1 MPQVVVTI
9 NTRSYAVAC
18 GDGEEEH
25 LLRLASVV
33 DERVTA
39 LARDVGQVGDARLML
54 MACLLMAD
62 DLEQAEAR
70 TERAEA
76 SAYGVDEKL
85 AEAEARAG
93 QIEAKSAAY
102 VERLAQ
108 RVEAMAARLH
118 QPA

>member
-25 LLRLASVV
+25 LLRLAAKV
-33 DERVTA
+33 DERVTS
-39 LARDVGQVGDARLML
+39 LAREVGQVGDARLLL
-54 MACLLMAD
+54 MAALLMAD
-62 DLEQAEAR
+62 DLEQAEGKAN
-70 TERAEA
+70 E
-76 SAYGVDEKL
+76 
-85 AEAEARAG
+85 AEAEAMGARQAKLDAEEKAG

-108 RVEAMAARLH
+108 RVEAMAARL
-118 QPA
+118 QPAA

>member
-25 LLRLASVV
+25 LMRLAAVV
-33 DERVTA
+33 DERVTS
-39 LARDVGQVGDARLML
+39 LAREVGQVGDARLLL
-54 MACLLMAD
+54 MASLLMAD
-62 DLEQAEAR
+62 DMEQAESRAQEAEAEMAGARQAR
-70 TERAEA
+70 TAA
-76 SAYGVDEKL
+76 GDKA
-85 AEAEARAG
+85 AEAEAV
-93 QIEAKSAAY
+93 AASF

-108 RVEAMAARLH
+108 RVEALAQKL

>member
-25 LLRLASVV
+25 LMRLAAVV
-33 DERVTA
+33 DERVTS
-39 LARDVGQVGDARLML
+39 LAREVGQVGDARLLL
-54 MACLLMAD
+54 MASLLMAD
-62 DLEQAEAR
+62 DMEQAE
-70 TERAEA
+70 TRAQE
-76 SAYGVDEKL
+76 
-85 AEAEARAG
+85 AEAEIMGVRNARADF
-93 QIEAKSAAY
+93 EAQSAEVQTTSAAF

-108 RVEAMAARLH
+108 RVEAIAQRL

>member
-25 LLRLASVV
+25 LMRLASVV
-33 DERVTA
+33 DERVTS
-39 LARDVGQVGDARLML
+39 LAREVGQVGDARLLL
-54 MACLLMAD
+54 MAALLMAD
-62 DLEQAEAR
+62 DLEQAETRAQEAVSEVDAAR
-70 TERAEA
+70 EGEAGAQAAAAETEAT
-76 SAYGVDEKL
+76 
-85 AEAEARAG
+85 
-93 QIEAKSAAY
+93 AAAF

-108 RVEAMAARLH
+108 RVEAIAQRL

>member
-25 LLRLASVV
+25 LMRLAAVV
-33 DERVTA
+33 DERVTS
-39 LARDVGQVGDARLML
+39 LARQVGQVGDARLLL
-54 MACLLMAD
+54 MASLLMAD
-62 DLEQAEAR
+62 DLEQAESRAQDGDAEVMGAR
-70 TERAEA
+70 QARADAETRA
-76 SAYGVDEKL
+76 
-85 AEAEARAG
+85 AEAEAV
-93 QIEAKSAAY
+93 AASF

-108 RVEAMAARLH
+108 RVEAIAQKL

>member
-25 LLRLASVV
+25 LLRLAAQV
-33 DERVTA
+33 DERVSG
-39 LARDVGQVGDARLML
+39 LARDVGQVGDARLLL
-54 MACLLMAD
+54 MASLLMAD
-62 DLEQAEAR
+62 DLEQAEAKAR
-70 TERAEA
+70 E
-76 SAYGVDEKL
+76 
-85 AEAEARAG
+85 AEAEVMGARQARADSEEKAQ

-108 RVEAMAARLH
+108 RVEAMAARL
-118 QPA
+118 QPAA

>member
-25 LLRLASVV
+25 LMRLAALV
-33 DERVTA
+33 DERVTS
-39 LARDVGQVGDARLML
+39 LAREVGQVGDARLLL
-54 MACLLMAD
+54 MASLLMAD
-62 DLEQAEAR
+62 DMEQAE
-70 TERAEA
+70 TRASE
-76 SAYGVDEKL
+76 
-85 AEAEARAG
+85 AEAEVMGVRTARADVET
-93 QIEAKSAAY
+93 QAAELQQTSAAF

-108 RVEAMAARLH
+108 RVEAIAQRL

>member
-25 LLRLASVV
+25 LMRLAAVV
-33 DERVTA
+33 DERVTS
-39 LARDVGQVGDARLML
+39 LAREVGQVGDARLLL
-54 MACLLMAD
+54 MASLLMAD
-62 DLEQAEAR
+62 DLEQAESRAQSGDSEVIGAHQAR
-70 TERAEA
+70 
-76 SAYGVDEKL
+76 
-85 AEAEARAG
+85 AEAEARAA
-93 QIEAKSAAY
+93 ESESVAAAF

-108 RVEAMAARLH
+108 RVEALAQKL

>member
-25 LLRLASVV
+25 LMRLAALV

-39 LARDVGQVGDARLML
+39 LAREVGQVGDARLLL
-54 MACLLMAD
+54 MASLLMAD
-62 DLEQAEAR
+62 DMEQAETRALD
-70 TERAEA
+70 AEA
-76 SAYGVDEKL
+76 EIAGARQAGADVADKA
-85 AEAEARAG
+85 AEAEAN
-93 QIEAKSAAY
+93 AAQF

-108 RVEAMAARLH
+108 RVEAIAQRL

>member
-25 LLRLASVV
+25 LMRLAALV
-33 DERVTA
+33 DERVTT
-39 LARDVGQVGDARLML
+39 LAREVGQVGDARLLL
-54 MACLLMAD
+54 MASLLMAD
-62 DLEQAEAR
+62 DMEQAEM
-70 TERAEA
+70 RAQDAEL
-76 SAYGVDEKL
+76 KL
-85 AEAEARAG
+85 AGARQASTALSDQAEEAEAN
-93 QIEAKSAAY
+93 AAQF

-108 RVEAMAARLH
+108 RVEAIAQRL